1 MKTKLKSLIVALS
14 ALALCGAPAFAA
26 GKQPEMNAAI
36 EQLEHARKAHHPI
49 EQLEQARKAHHPI
62 EQLEQAKHELEEA
75 RHNKGGERVEAIKQ
89 VNEAIEAAHHHN
101 HKAMH
106 EHIEA
111 AIREVRESKHAAS
124 R

>member
-36 EQLEHARKAHHPI
+36 EQLEH
-49 EQLEQARKAHHPI
+49 ARKAHHPI